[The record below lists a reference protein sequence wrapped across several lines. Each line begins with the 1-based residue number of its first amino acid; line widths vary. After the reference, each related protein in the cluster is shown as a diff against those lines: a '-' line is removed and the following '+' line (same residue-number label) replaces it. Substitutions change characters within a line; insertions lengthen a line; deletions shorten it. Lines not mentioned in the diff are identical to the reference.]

1 MEFQRILELKGLKKA
16 DQQII
21 LDDFNKVD
29 IALCFRG
36 NATSGSNLPA
46 LLLVITNPD
55 TTDGFIASKDVLT
68 REQLL
73 VEELQPLALIS
84 SLNLPKQAKTS
95 KMEMQEDYED
105 IVGRRKVKLERNTPV
120 NKNGNFSSPTRIT
133 Q

>member
-1 MEFQRILELKGLKKA
+1 M
-16 DQQII
+16 
-21 LDDFNKVD
+21 
-29 IALCFRG
+29 ALCFRG

-95 KMEMQEDYED
+95 KMEVYHSEC
-105 IVGRRKVKLERNTPV
+105 LTH
-120 NKNGNFSSPTRIT
+120 SLSLSPLIGQTSILHLD
-133 Q
+133 